1 MIRHGEYWS
10 DFAEVSTILETFRHA
25 FRRRKFRSFRNFRV
39 PGNDRDHRADFSPVT
54 GKYEPL
60 RQHLADLAALGRA
73 SVELTFAEVAALVD
87 GLPASAFEN
96 RQWWANS
103 SLTQAHAWRQA
114 DWHVDKVHFE
124 RQRVRFAR
132 GKVGG
137 SYLARGRRPAT
148 EKAAPL
154 TEFEPVDLDVQV
166 RMRWYLPATV
176 ILDDGG
182 RLLFPLLPHSPGI
195 YRLILAD
202 APGQARPQVYVG
214 ESEDLRR
221 RTGHYRRPGP
231 TQQTS
236 LRINAL
242 LQEHLQQG
250 GSVTMAVATSA
261 TVTAGGTTQVLSL
274 GRKTAR
280 VLAEHATLAMI
291 YFDGSA
297 DIVNRDKDS

>member
-1 MIRHGEYWS
+1 
-10 DFAEVSTILETFRHA
+10 
-25 FRRRKFRSFRNFRV
+25 
-39 PGNDRDHRADFSPVT
+39 
-54 GKYEPL
+54 
-60 RQHLADLAALGRA
+60 
-73 SVELTFAEVAALVD
+73 VECTFAEIAALVD
-87 GLPASAFEN
+87 GLPASAFES

-103 SLTQAHAWRQA
+103 SLTQTQAWRQA
-114 DWHVDKVHFE
+114 GWHVDGVEFG

-148 EKAAPL
+148 EKAVSLLL
-154 TEFEPVDLDVQV
+154 TELEPVELDVQV
-166 RMRWYLPATV
+166 RMRWYRPAAVT
-176 ILDDGG
+176 LGGDG

-195 YRLILAD
+195 YRLTLAD
-202 APGQARPQVYVG
+202 APGQARSQVYVG

-250 GSVTMAVATSA
+250 GSVTLAVATSA
-261 TVTAGGTTQVLSL
+261 TVTAGGTAQDLSL

-280 VLAEHATLAMI
+280 VLAEHAALAMI
-291 YFDGSA
+291 YLDGNA
-297 DIVNRDKDS
+297 DIVNRDKDV